1 VQNSVR
7 TWFEKIDF
15 LQVQHSKLKKKEQF
29 SSCLIGNTEV
39 LYLRALKNQ
48 TMKRILSPLLS
59 AFLALTLLASCQS
72 ESNQKEMDQSSENVS
87 GQAEGDFQ
95 TMTEQFA
102 DVKILR
108 YQIPAWDELTLQ
120 QKELAYYLTQAGT
133 AGRDMMYDQNY
144 RHNLTIRRALEGIY
158 RTYDGDKS
166 GDDWIAFETYLK
178 RIWFSNGIHHH
189 YSYEKFTPEFDRAY
203 LEGLLEATGSELS
216 KEVMTVIFDPTVDS
230 KKVSKDPNKD
240 LIKAS
245 SVNFYDPSL
254 NEADV
259 NAYYAAK
266 KKDKDPKRP
275 ISYGLNS
282 KLVKENGVVM
292 EKIWKVGGM
301 YGSALEKVV
310 YWLEKAKGVAETDI
324 QKESLGYLIEYY
336 QTGDLKKWDQ
346 YNIAWVQDTVS
357 TVDYINGFVEVYNDP
372 LGYRGSYETVVEIRD
387 LDASKKMKVIA
398 ENAQYF
404 ENNSSILDEH
414 KKEKVVGIS
423 YNFIN
428 VVGEAGD
435 ASPSTPIGVN
445 LPNADWIRAEFGS
458 KSVSLGNIVSASEKA
473 GTSGFLAEFSHD
485 STEMALAKKHGKL
498 ADKLHTALHEVIGH
512 ASGKL
517 NPGIGTPKETLK
529 NYASTLEEGRADLVA
544 LYFMLDPKLIEIG
557 VMDDLAAGR
566 HAYDDYI
573 KNGLLTQLR
582 RLEPGDV
589 IEEDHMRNRQLVAA
603 WVFEKGEAD
612 NVISKVKRDGK
623 TYFEINDYE
632 KLTVLFG
639 DLLREIQRIKSE
651 GDYESGKAL
660 VETYGVQV
668 DQELHQE
675 VLDRTADFNSA
686 PYSGYINPQLVP
698 IMEDGKIV
706 EVRVEYPDNFAAQ
719 MLYYADEFT
728 TLPDYN

>member
-1 VQNSVR
+1 
-7 TWFEKIDF
+7 
-15 LQVQHSKLKKKEQF
+15 
-29 SSCLIGNTEV
+29 
-39 LYLRALKNQ
+39 
-48 TMKRILSPLLS
+48 MKRILSHLLI
-59 AFLALTLLASCQS
+59 AFFAVGIMTSCQN
-72 ESNQKEMDQSSENVS
+72 EANEAQTDQNSENAS
-87 GQAEGDFQ
+87 GGSEDDFK
-95 TMTEQFA
+95 TLTEQFA
-102 DVKILR
+102 DIKILR

-120 QKELAYYLTQAGT
+120 QKELTYYLTQAGT

-144 RHNLTIRRALEGIY
+144 RHNLTIRRTLEDIY
-158 RTYDGDKS
+158 RNFDGDKS
-166 GDDWIAFETYLK
+166 TDNWKAFDTYLK
-178 RIWFSNGIHHH
+178 RIWFANGIHHH

-203 LEGLLEATGSELS
+203 LETLLAETGSELS
-216 KEVMTVIFDPTVDS
+216 EEVLTVIFDPSVDS
-230 KKVSKDPNKD
+230 KKVSKDSNKD
-240 LIKAS
+240 LVLAS
-245 SVNFYDPSL
+245 SVNFYDPTL
-254 NEADV
+254 TEEDV
-259 NAYYAAK
+259 NAYYEVK

-282 KLVKENGVVM
+282 KLVKENGEVM
-292 EKIWKVGGM
+292 EKTWKVGGM
-301 YGSALEKVV
+301 YGPALEKVV
-310 YWLEKAKGVAETDI
+310 YWLEKAKTVAETDK
-324 QKESLGYLIEYY
+324 QKESISYLIEYY
-336 QTGDLKKWDQ
+336 ETGDLKKWDQ

-404 ENNSSILDEH
+404 EDNSSILDEH
-414 KKEKVVGIS
+414 KKENVVGIS

-428 VVGEAGD
+428 VAGEAGD

-445 LPNADWIRAEFGS
+445 LPNADWIRAEYGS
-458 KSVSLGNIVSASEKA
+458 KSVSLGNIVSAYDKA

-485 STEMALAKKHGKL
+485 STEIALAKKYAKQ

-544 LYFMLDPKLIEIG
+544 LYYMLDPKLIEIG
-557 VMDDLAAGR
+557 VMDDLGVGY

-573 KNGLLTQLR
+573 KNGMMTQLR
-582 RLEPGDV
+582 RIEPGAV
-589 IEEDHMRNRQLVAA
+589 IEEDHMRNRQMVAA
-603 WVFEKGEAD
+603 WVFEKGQAD
-612 NVISKVKRDGK
+612 NVISKVTRDSL

-632 KLTVLFG
+632 KLQTLFG
-639 DLLREIQRIKSE
+639 DMLREIQRIKSE
-651 GDYESGKAL
+651 GDYEAGKAL

-668 DQELHQE
+668 DPILHQE

-686 PYSGYINPQLVP
+686 PYGGFINPQLVP
-698 IMEDGKIV
+698 IMEGGKIT
-706 EVRVEYPDNFAAQ
+706 EVRVEYPDDFATQ

>member
-1 VQNSVR
+1 
-7 TWFEKIDF
+7 
-15 LQVQHSKLKKKEQF
+15 
-29 SSCLIGNTEV
+29 
-39 LYLRALKNQ
+39 
-48 TMKRILSPLLS
+48 MKRILSPLLT
-59 AFLALTLLASCQS
+59 ALFAIALMASCQN
-72 ESNQKEMDQSSENVS
+72 EAADDQTNQSSENAS
-87 GQAEGDFQ
+87 GESEANFQ

-102 DVKILR
+102 DIKILR

-144 RHNLTIRRALEGIY
+144 RHNLTIRRTLEDIY

-166 GDDWIAFETYLK
+166 TADWKAIETYLK

-189 YSYEKFTPEFDRAY
+189 YSYEKFTPEFDRVY
-203 LEGLLEATGSELS
+203 LEGLLKSTGNELS
-216 KEVMTVIFDPTVDS
+216 EEVLTVIFNPNIDS

-240 LIKAS
+240 LVKAS
-245 SVNFYDPSL
+245 SVNFYDPTL
-254 NEADV
+254 TEADV
-259 NAYYAAK
+259 NAYYEVK
-266 KKDKDPKRP
+266 KKDKDPERP

-282 KLVKENGVVM
+282 KLVKADGEVM
-292 EKIWKVGGM
+292 EKTWKVGGM
-301 YGSALEKVV
+301 YGPALEQVV
-310 YWLEKAKGVAETDI
+310 YWLEKAKNVAENDL

-346 YNIAWVQDTVS
+346 YNIAWVQDTLS

-404 ENNSSILDEH
+404 EDNSSILDEH
-414 KKEKVVGIS
+414 KKENVVGIS

-428 VVGEAGD
+428 VAGEAGD

-445 LPNADWIRAEFGS
+445 LPNADWIRAEYGS
-458 KSVSLGNIVSASEKA
+458 KSVSLGNIVSAYDKA

-485 STEMALAKKHGKL
+485 STEMALAKKYAKQ

-544 LYFMLDPKLIEIG
+544 LYYMLDPKLIEIG
-557 VMDDLAAGR
+557 VMDDLGVGY

-573 KNGLLTQLR
+573 KNGLMTQLR
-582 RLEPGDV
+582 RIEPGAV
-589 IEEDHMRNRQLVAA
+589 IEEDHMRNRQMVAA

-612 NVISKVKRDGK
+612 NVISKVMRDSL

-632 KLTVLFG
+632 KLQVLFG

-651 GDYESGKAL
+651 GDYEAGKAL

-668 DQELHQE
+668 DPELHAE
-675 VLDRTADFNSA
+675 VLARTEKFNSA
-686 PYSGYINPQLVP
+686 PYGGFINPQMVP
-698 IMEDGKIV
+698 IMEDGKIT
-706 EVRVEYPDNFAAQ
+706 EVRVEYPDDFAAQ

>member
-1 VQNSVR
+1 
-7 TWFEKIDF
+7 
-15 LQVQHSKLKKKEQF
+15 
-29 SSCLIGNTEV
+29 
-39 LYLRALKNQ
+39 
-48 TMKRILSPLLS
+48 MKRSNS
-59 AFLALTLLASCQS
+59 AFLTFFLAVLFLASCEDGTQENS
-72 ESNQKEMDQSSENVS
+72 ATQTVDKAVVSSEE
-87 GQAEGDFQ
+87 AFK

-102 DVKILR
+102 DIKILR
-108 YQIPAWDELTLQ
+108 YQIPAWEELSLQ
-120 QKELAYYLTQAGT
+120 QKQLTYYLTQAGL
-133 AGRDMMYDQNY
+133 AGRDIMYDQNY
-144 RHNLTIRRALEGIY
+144 RHNLAIRRALETIY
-158 RTYDGDKS
+158 RNYEGDKS
-166 GDDWIAFETYLK
+166 NENWKAFETYLK

-189 YSYEKFTPEFDRAY
+189 YSYEKFAPEFDQSF
-203 LEGLLEATGSELS
+203 LEELMTETGTELND
-216 KEVMTVIFDPTVDS
+216 EVMQVIFDPSLDS

-240 LIKAS
+240 LVLAS

-254 NEADV
+254 TEADV
-259 NAYYAAK
+259 NAFYEVK

-282 KLVKENGVVM
+282 KLVIEEGEVA
-292 EKIWKVGGM
+292 EKVWKVGGM

-310 YWLEKAKGVAETDI
+310 YWLEKAQEVADSDL
-324 QKESLGYLIEYY
+324 QRKSLAYLIEYY
-336 QTGDLKKWDQ
+336 QTGDLKKWDE

-372 LGYRGSYETVVEIRD
+372 LGYRGSFETIVEIRD

-414 KKEKVVGIS
+414 KKENVVGIS

-428 VVGEAGD
+428 VAGEAGD

-445 LPNADWIRAEFGS
+445 LPNADWIRAEYGS
-458 KSVSLGNIVSASEKA
+458 KSVSLGNIVAAFDKA

-529 NYASTLEEGRADLVA
+529 NYASTLEEARADLVA

-557 VMDDLAAGR
+557 LVDDLEVGR

-582 RLEPGDV
+582 RLEPGAV

-603 WVFEKGEAD
+603 WVFEKGEGD
-612 NVISKVKRDGK
+612 NVISKVKRNGK

-632 KLTVLFG
+632 KLKELFG

-651 GDYESGKAL
+651 GDYESGKLL
-660 VETYGVQV
+660 VETYGVRV
-668 DQELHQE
+668 DQDLHQE

-686 PYSGYINPQLVP
+686 PYGGFINPHLVP
-698 IMEDGKIV
+698 IMEDGKMMD
-706 EVRVEYPDNFAAQ
+706 VRVEYPDDFAAQ

-728 TLPDYN
+728 FLPDYN

>member
-1 VQNSVR
+1 
-7 TWFEKIDF
+7 
-15 LQVQHSKLKKKEQF
+15 
-29 SSCLIGNTEV
+29 
-39 LYLRALKNQ
+39 
-48 TMKRILSPLLS
+48 MKRNLSHLLI
-59 AFLALTLLASCQS
+59 AFFAVGIMTACQNDGG
-72 ESNQKEMDQSSENVS
+72 EKQTDQTSENVS
-87 GQAEGDFQ
+87 EESEDDFK
-95 TMTEQFA
+95 TLTEQFA
-102 DVKILR
+102 DIKILR

-120 QKELAYYLTQAGT
+120 QKELTYYLTQAGT

-144 RHNLTIRRALEGIY
+144 RHNLTIRRTLEDIY
-158 RTYDGDKS
+158 RNYDGDKS
-166 GDDWIAFETYLK
+166 TDNWKAFETYLK

-189 YSYEKFTPEFDRAY
+189 YSYEKFTPEFDRVY
-203 LEGLLEATGSELS
+203 LETLLAETGSELS
-216 KEVMTVIFDPTVDS
+216 DEVMTVIFDPTVDS

-240 LIKAS
+240 LVLAS
-245 SVNFYDPSL
+245 AVNFYDPTL
-254 NEADV
+254 TEADV
-259 NAYYAAK
+259 NAFYEVK

-282 KLVKENGVVM
+282 KLVKENGQVM
-292 EKIWKVGGM
+292 EKTWKVGGM
-301 YGSALEKVV
+301 YGPALEKVV
-310 YWLEKAKGVAETDI
+310 YWLEKAKAVAETDK
-324 QKESLGYLIEYY
+324 QKESIGYLIEYY

-404 ENNSSILDEH
+404 EDNSSILDEH
-414 KKEKVVGIS
+414 KKENVVGIS

-428 VVGEAGD
+428 VAGEAGD

-445 LPNADWIRAEFGS
+445 LPNADWIRAEYGS
-458 KSVSLGNIVSASEKA
+458 KSVSLGNIVAAFDKA

-485 STEMALAKKHGKL
+485 STEIALAKKYAKQ

-517 NPGIGTPKETLK
+517 NPGVGTPKETLK

-544 LYFMLDPKLIEIG
+544 LYYMLDPKLIEIG
-557 VMDDLAAGR
+557 VMDDLGVGY

-573 KNGLLTQLR
+573 KNGLMTQLR
-582 RLEPGDV
+582 RIEPGAV
-589 IEEDHMRNRQLVAA
+589 IEEDHMRNRQMVAA

-612 NVISKVKRDGK
+612 NVISKVMRDSL

-632 KLTVLFG
+632 KLRELFG

-651 GDYESGKAL
+651 GDYEAGKAL

-668 DQELHQE
+668 DPELHAE
-675 VLDRTADFNSA
+675 VLARTEKFNSA
-686 PYSGYINPQLVP
+686 PYGGFINPQLVP
-698 IMEDGKIV
+698 IMEDGKIT
-706 EVRVEYPDNFAAQ
+706 EIRVEYPDDFATQ

>member
-1 VQNSVR
+1 
-7 TWFEKIDF
+7 
-15 LQVQHSKLKKKEQF
+15 
-29 SSCLIGNTEV
+29 
-39 LYLRALKNQ
+39 
-48 TMKRILSPLLS
+48 MKRFLPLL
-59 AFLALTLLASCQS
+59 FTALFAIASMTSCQN
-72 ESNQKEMDQSSENVS
+72 ESADDQTGQSSESTS
-87 GQAEGDFQ
+87 GESEADFQ

-102 DVKILR
+102 DIKILR

-120 QKELAYYLTQAGT
+120 QKELTYYLTQAGT

-144 RHNLTIRRALEGIY
+144 RHNLTIRRTLEEVY
-158 RTYDGDKS
+158 RNFDGDKS
-166 GDDWIAFETYLK
+166 SDSWKAFETYLK
-178 RIWFSNGIHHH
+178 RIWFANGIHHH
-189 YSYEKFTPEFDRAY
+189 YSYEKFSPAFSRSYMDT
-203 LEGLLEATGSELS
+203 LLTKTGIELTD
-216 KEVMTVIFDPTVDS
+216 EVMTVIFDPSVDS

-240 LIKAS
+240 LVLAS
-245 SVNFYDPSL
+245 AVNFYDPDL
-254 NEADV
+254 TEEDV
-259 NAYYAAK
+259 NAYYEIK
-266 KKDKDPKRP
+266 KKDKDPERP

-282 KLVKENGVVM
+282 KLVKANGEVM
-292 EKIWKVGGM
+292 EKTWKVGGM
-301 YGSALEKVV
+301 YGPALEKVV
-310 YWLEKAKGVAETDI
+310 YWLEKAKSVAETDK
-324 QKESLGYLIEYY
+324 QKESIGYLIEYY
-336 QTGDLKKWDQ
+336 QTGDLEKWDQ
-346 YNIAWVQDTVS
+346 YNIAWVQDTLS

-404 ENNSSILDEH
+404 EDNSSILDEH
-414 KKEKVVGIS
+414 KKENVVGIS

-428 VVGEAGD
+428 VAGEAGD

-445 LPNADWIRAEFGS
+445 LPNADWIRAEYGS
-458 KSVSLGNIVSASEKA
+458 KSVSLGNIVSAYDKA

-485 STEMALAKKHGKL
+485 STEIALAKKYAKQ

-517 NPGIGTPKETLK
+517 NPGVGTPKETLK

-544 LYFMLDPKLIEIG
+544 LYYMLDPKLIEIG
-557 VMDDLAAGR
+557 VMDDLGVGY

-573 KNGLLTQLR
+573 KNGLMTQLR
-582 RLEPGDV
+582 RIEPGAV
-589 IEEDHMRNRQLVAA
+589 IEEDHMRNRQMVAA

-612 NVISKVKRDGK
+612 NVISKVMRDSL

-632 KLTVLFG
+632 KLQVLFG

-651 GDYESGKAL
+651 GDYEAGKDL

-668 DQELHQE
+668 DPELHAE
-675 VLDRTADFNSA
+675 VLARTEKFNSA
-686 PYSGYINPQLVP
+686 PYGGFINPQLVP
-698 IMEDGKIV
+698 IMEDGKIT
-706 EVRVEYPDNFAAQ
+706 EVRVEYPDDFASQ

>member
-1 VQNSVR
+1 MK
-7 TWFEKIDF
+7 TI
-15 LQVQHSKLKKKEQF
+15 LLH
-29 SSCLIGNTEV
+29 LIF
-39 LYLRALKNQ
+39 
-48 TMKRILSPLLS
+48 
-59 AFLALTLLASCQS
+59 AFFVTGIITSCQS
-72 ESNQKEMDQSSENVS
+72 EDVDNHSGNTSENAS
-87 GQAEGDFQ
+87 AKSEDDFK

-102 DVKILR
+102 DIKILR

-120 QKELAYYLTQAGT
+120 QKELTYYLTQAGM

-144 RHNLTIRRALEGIY
+144 RHNLTIRRTLEDIY
-158 RTYDGDKS
+158 RNYEGDKS
-166 GDDWIAFETYLK
+166 SDDWNAFETYLK
-178 RIWFSNGIHHH
+178 RIWFASGIHHH

-203 LEGLLEATGSELS
+203 LEKLLSETGTKLS
-216 KEVMTVIFDPTVDS
+216 DEVMTVIFDPSVDS

-240 LIKAS
+240 LVLAS
-245 SVNFYDPSL
+245 AINFYDPSL
-254 NEADV
+254 TEDDV
-259 NAYYAAK
+259 NAFYEVK
-266 KKDKDPKRP
+266 KKNKDPKRP

-282 KLVKENGVVM
+282 KLVKENGEVM
-292 EKIWKVGGM
+292 EKTWKVGGM
-301 YGSALEKVV
+301 YGPALERVV
-310 YWLEKAKGVAETDI
+310 YWLEKAETVAETTK
-324 QKESLGYLIEYY
+324 QKESLGYLIDYY
-336 QTGDLKKWDQ
+336 KTGDLKKWDQ

-372 LGYRGSYETVVEIRD
+372 LGYRGSYETIVEIRD

-404 ENNSSILDEH
+404 EDNSSILDEH
-414 KKEKVVGIS
+414 KKENVVGIS

-428 VVGEAGD
+428 VAGEAGD

-445 LPNADWIRAEFGS
+445 LPNADWIRAEYGS
-458 KSVSLGNIVSASEKA
+458 KSVSLGNIVSAYDKA

-485 STEMALAKKHGKL
+485 STEIALAKKYAKQ

-544 LYFMLDPKLIEIG
+544 LYYMLDPKLIEIG
-557 VMDDLAAGR
+557 VMDDIGVGY

-573 KNGLLTQLR
+573 KNGMMTQLR
-582 RLEPGDV
+582 RLEPGAV

-603 WVFEKGEAD
+603 WVFEKGKAD
-612 NVISKVKRDGK
+612 NVISKVTRDSL
-623 TYFEINDYE
+623 TYFEINDYD
-632 KLTVLFG
+632 KLQALFG

-651 GDYESGKAL
+651 GDYEAGKAL

-668 DQELHQE
+668 DPELHAE
-675 VLDRTADFNSA
+675 VLARTEKFNSA
-686 PYSGYINPQLVP
+686 PYGGFINPQLVP
-698 IMEDGKIV
+698 ITTDGKIT
-706 EVRVEYPDNFAAQ
+706 EVRVEYPDDFATQ

>member
-1 VQNSVR
+1 MTACQNEDGE
-7 TWFEKIDF
+7 T
-15 LQVQHSKLKKKEQF
+15 
-29 SSCLIGNTEV
+29 
-39 LYLRALKNQ
+39 Q
-48 TMKRILSPLLS
+48 TDKTS
-59 AFLALTLLASCQS
+59 Q
-72 ESNQKEMDQSSENVS
+72 NVS
-87 GQAEGDFQ
+87 DGSEDDFK

-102 DVKILR
+102 DIKILR

-120 QKELAYYLTQAGT
+120 QKELTYYLTQAGT

-144 RHNLTIRRALEGIY
+144 RHNLTIRRTLENVF
-158 RTYDGDKS
+158 RNFEGDKS
-166 GDDWIAFETYLK
+166 TDSWKAFETYLK
-178 RIWFSNGIHHH
+178 RIWFANGIHHH
-189 YSYEKFTPEFDRAY
+189 YSYEKFTPEFRRSY
-203 LEGLLEATGSELS
+203 LDTLLTATGSELP
-216 KEVMTVIFDPTVDS
+216 EDVMTVIFDPTVDS

-240 LIKAS
+240 LVLAS
-245 SVNFYDPSL
+245 AVNFYDPTL
-254 NEADV
+254 TEADV
-259 NAYYAAK
+259 NAYYEIK

-282 KLVKENGVVM
+282 KLVKENGEVM
-292 EKIWKVGGM
+292 EKTWKVGGM
-301 YGSALEKVV
+301 YGPALEKVV
-310 YWLEKAKGVAETDI
+310 YWLEKAKGVAETEK

-336 QTGDLKKWDQ
+336 KTGDLKKWDQ

-404 ENNSSILDEH
+404 EDNSSILDEH
-414 KKEKVVGIS
+414 KKENVVGIS

-428 VVGEAGD
+428 VAGEAGD

-445 LPNADWIRAEFGS
+445 LPNADWIRAEYGS
-458 KSVSLGNIVSASEKA
+458 KSVSLGNIVAAFDKA

-485 STEMALAKKHGKL
+485 STEVALAKKYAKQ

-517 NPGIGTPKETLK
+517 NPGVGTPKETLK

-544 LYFMLDPKLIEIG
+544 LYYMLDPKLIEIG
-557 VMDDLAAGR
+557 VMDDIGVGY

-573 KNGLLTQLR
+573 KNGLMTQLR
-582 RLEPGDV
+582 RIEQGAV
-589 IEEDHMRNRQLVAA
+589 IEEDHMRNRQMVAA
-603 WVFEKGEAD
+603 WVFEKGEPD
-612 NVISKVKRDGK
+612 NVISKVMRDSL
-623 TYFEINDYE
+623 TYFEINDYD
-632 KLTVLFG
+632 KLQTLFG

-651 GDYESGKAL
+651 GDYEAGKAL

-668 DQELHQE
+668 DPELHAE
-675 VLDRTADFNSA
+675 VLARTEKFNSA
-686 PYSGYINPQLVP
+686 PYGGFINPQLIP
-698 IMEDGKIV
+698 IMEDGKIT
-706 EVRVEYPDNFAAQ
+706 EVRVEYPDDFATQ

>member
-1 VQNSVR
+1 
-7 TWFEKIDF
+7 
-15 LQVQHSKLKKKEQF
+15 
-29 SSCLIGNTEV
+29 
-39 LYLRALKNQ
+39 
-48 TMKRILSPLLS
+48 MKRILSSLLTVVF
-59 AFLALTLLASCQS
+59 AITLMTSCQN
-72 ESNQKEMDQSSENVS
+72 EGANDQTGQSSENTS
-87 GQAEGDFQ
+87 DGSEANFQ

-102 DVKILR
+102 DIKILR

-120 QKELAYYLTQAGT
+120 QKELTYYLTQAGT

-144 RHNLTIRRALEGIY
+144 RHNLTIRRTLENVF
-158 RTYDGDKS
+158 RSFDGDKS
-166 GDDWIAFETYLK
+166 TDSWKAFETYLK
-178 RIWFSNGIHHH
+178 RIWFANGIHHH
-189 YSYEKFTPEFDRAY
+189 YSYEKFTTEFDRVY
-203 LEGLLEATGSELS
+203 LETLLAETGSELS
-216 KEVMTVIFDPTVDS
+216 DEVMTVIFDPTIDS

-240 LIKAS
+240 LVLAS
-245 SVNFYDPSL
+245 AVNFYDPTL
-254 NEADV
+254 TEADV
-259 NAYYAAK
+259 NAFYEVK

-282 KLVKENGVVM
+282 KLVKENGQVM
-292 EKIWKVGGM
+292 EKTWKVGGM
-301 YGSALEKVV
+301 YGPALEKVV
-310 YWLEKAKGVAETDI
+310 YWLEKAKAVAETDK
-324 QKESLGYLIEYY
+324 QKESIGYLIEYY
-336 QTGDLKKWDQ
+336 QTGDLNKWDQ
-346 YNIAWVQDTVS
+346 YNIAWVQDTLS

-404 ENNSSILDEH
+404 EDNSSILDEH
-414 KKEKVVGIS
+414 KKENVVGIS

-428 VVGEAGD
+428 VAGEAGD

-445 LPNADWIRAEFGS
+445 LPNADWIRAEYGS
-458 KSVSLGNIVSASEKA
+458 KSVSLGNIVAAYDKA

-485 STEMALAKKHGKL
+485 STEIALAKKYAKQ

-544 LYFMLDPKLIEIG
+544 LYYMLDPKLIEIG
-557 VMDDLAAGR
+557 VMDDLGVGY

-573 KNGLLTQLR
+573 KNGLMTQLR
-582 RLEPGDV
+582 RIEPGAV
-589 IEEDHMRNRQLVAA
+589 IEEDHMRNRQMVAA

-612 NVISKVKRDGK
+612 NVISKVMRDSL
-623 TYFEINDYE
+623 TYFEINDYD
-632 KLTVLFG
+632 KLQTLFG

-651 GDYESGKAL
+651 GDYEAGKAL

-668 DQELHQE
+668 DPVLHAE
-675 VLDRTADFNSA
+675 VLARTEKFNSA
-686 PYSGYINPQLVP
+686 PYGGFINPQLVP
-698 IMEDGKIV
+698 IMEDGKIT
-706 EVRVEYPDNFAAQ
+706 EVRVEYPDDFATQ